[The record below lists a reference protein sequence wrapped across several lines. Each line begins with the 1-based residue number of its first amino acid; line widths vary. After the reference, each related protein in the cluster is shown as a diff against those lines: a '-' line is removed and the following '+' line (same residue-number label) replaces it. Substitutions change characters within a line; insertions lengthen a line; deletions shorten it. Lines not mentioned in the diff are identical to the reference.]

1 MVSDK
6 KIQIMETNR
15 TVRDVIVSEFLSCVI
30 LVVICVYSL
39 MGKKSVSY
47 KQAAFHGSALI
58 SFAALLITLI
68 LFYMTHLGSLIS
80 PRVLILVGSLFYIG
94 MSVATASITGAMLTT
109 MFENRLNTRRFKC
122 ASLIAFCL
130 LVVQILIV
138 AANLFTGW
146 LFFIRPNGSYAT
158 GPLHR
163 IDLIYLILAYIN
175 VYVFY
180 RLERKRVKNAFRL
193 IIYIIPAI
201 TVVMGVFQYFYMD
214 LVLTGTTLSVSL
226 LVLFIYG
233 QQQRLYIDPL
243 TEISN
248 REAFFQSLEHLASR
262 HTSFRV
268 IFVSLRKYKLVNNQ
282 FGQRVGDE
290 FLLEIGRYFSSLN
303 PKVTPYRFSGVEFAL
318 VAVHMPTNEY
328 EELLLRVKKR
338 FEEPWFTEGLTVAIN
353 AAVCDIRYP
362 DHAADINELIASLEY
377 AMRLAKSN
385 LNNKIVRFSGVLRS
399 EFGRRNFV
407 LSQMERSLREGRFF
421 LYIQPIYDCVLKRY
435 IGGEVLLRMNEEN
448 GRPIPPGEF
457 IPLAIETGMATE
469 LGWMVLEKTC
479 RFLSLNRDVGWL
491 SVNISSQQN
500 EFDETVR
507 RLETLLEKYDI
518 PPQSIKLEITESVL
532 FEDLERARITM
543 EELARRG
550 VGVFLDDFGTGYS
563 NLSNVM
569 SLPFECVKIDK
580 GLLGGIHQNEKSYR
594 LLQTVV
600 NGLRSMN
607 MLLLAEGVETIEQSE
622 TVRHLG
628 IDLIQG
634 YYYARPMPSEEFVW
648 QVKKTPQVVAATEQA

>member
-1 MVSDK
+1 
-6 KIQIMETNR
+6 MEIIR
-15 TVRDVIVSEFLSCVI
+15 AVRDIVVSEFLSCIILAVI
-30 LVVICVYSL
+30 SVYSL
-39 MGKKSVSY
+39 MGKKRVSY
-47 KQAAFHGSALI
+47 QQSAFHSSALI
-58 SFAALLITLI
+58 SFASLSVTFVMFYLTQLGCGFSQSVTAL
-68 LFYMTHLGSLIS
+68 F
-80 PRVLILVGSLFYIG
+80 GSLFYLG
-94 MSVATASITGAMLTT
+94 MSVAIASVTGAMLAT
-109 MFENRLNTRRFKC
+109 MFENRLRSRRFKF
-122 ASLIAFCL
+122 ASILALSL
-130 LVVQILIV
+130 LVIQISIV
-138 AANLFTGW
+138 VANLYTGW
-146 LFFIRPNGSYAT
+146 LFCVLPDGSYKT
-158 GPLHR
+158 GPLYR
-163 IDLIYLILAYIN
+163 IDLFYLILAYCNI
-175 VYVFY
+175 YVFY
-180 RLERKRVKNAFRL
+180 RLERKRVRNAFRL
-193 IIYIIPAI
+193 IIYTIPVIIA
-201 TVVMGVFQYFYMD
+201 VMCLFQYFY
-214 LVLTGTTLSVSL
+214 LSIILTGTILSVSL
-226 LVLFIYG
+226 LVLFVYG

-248 REAFFQSLEHLASR
+248 REAFFQSIEQMAAR
-262 HTSFRV
+262 QTSFRV
-268 IFVSLRKYKLVNNQ
+268 IFISLRKYKLVNNQ

-290 FLLEIGRYFSSLN
+290 FLLEIGRFLSSLN

-318 VAVHMPTNEY
+318 VEAHLPTQEY
-328 EELLLRVKKR
+328 EELLARVKER
-338 FEEPWFTEGLTVAIN
+338 FDEPWFFEGQTVVIN

-377 AMRLAKSN
+377 AMRLAKCDV
-385 LNNKIVRFSGVLRS
+385 NNRLVRFTGVLRG

-435 IGGEVLLRMNEEN
+435 IGGEVLLRMNEES

-518 PPQSIKLEITESVL
+518 PPECIKLEITESVL
-532 FEDLERARITM
+532 LEDLERARTTI
-543 EELARRG
+543 EELGRRG

-563 NLSNVM
+563 NLRNVM
-569 SLPFECVKIDK
+569 SLPFECIKIDK
-580 GLLGGIHQNEKSYR
+580 GLLGGIQQNEKAYR

-607 MLLLAEGVETIEQSE
+607 MLLLAEGVETLEQSE

-648 QVKKTPQVVAATEQA
+648 QVKKVPESVLNAELT

>member
-1 MVSDK
+1 M
-6 KIQIMETNR
+6 
-15 TVRDVIVSEFLSCVI
+15 RDIIVSEFLSCII
-30 LVVICVYSL
+30 LAVICVYSL
-39 MGKKSVSY
+39 MGKRSVSY
-47 KQAAFHGSALI
+47 KQVAFHGSAII
-58 SFAALLITLI
+58 SFIALLITFVT
-68 LFYMTHLGSLIS
+68 FYLTHLGSAIPPQML
-80 PRVLILVGSLFYIG
+80 RLAGSMFYLG
-94 MSVATASITGAMLTT
+94 MSVAIASITGAMLTT
-109 MFENRLNTRRFKC
+109 MFENRLDSRRFKC
-122 ASLIAFCL
+122 ASIVASGL
-130 LVVQILIV
+130 LAVQILIIV
-138 AANLFTGW
+138 ANLFTGW
-146 LFFIRPNGSYAT
+146 LFSVHPEGIYTT
-158 GPLHR
+158 GALYR
-163 IDLIYLILAYIN
+163 IDLIYLILAYFN

-180 RLERKRVKNAFRL
+180 RLERKRVKGAFRL
-193 IIYIIPAI
+193 IIYTIPAI
-201 TVVMGVFQYFYMD
+201 IALMCVFQYFYLDMI
-214 LVLTGTTLSVSL
+214 LTGTILSVSL

-248 REAFFQSLEHLASR
+248 REAFFQSLEHLAAR

-318 VAVHMPTNEY
+318 VEVHLPTAEY
-328 EELLLRVKKR
+328 EELLKRVKIR
-338 FEEPWFTEGLTVAIN
+338 FDEPWFTEGLTVAID

-377 AMRLAKSN
+377 AMRLAKCDV
-385 LNNKIVRFSGVLRS
+385 NNKLVRFSGVLRG

-421 LYIQPIYDCVLKRY
+421 LYIQPIYDCALQRY

-457 IPLAIETGMATE
+457 IPLAIETGLATE

-518 PPQSIKLEITESVL
+518 PPECIKLEITESVL

-543 EELARRG
+543 EELGRRG

-580 GLLGGIHQNEKSYR
+580 GLLGGIQQNEKSYR

-607 MLLLAEGVETIEQSE
+607 MLLLAEGVETLEQNE
-622 TVRHLG
+622 MVRHLG

-648 QVKKTPQVVAATEQA
+648 QVKKTPQVLTAAEQA

>member
-1 MVSDK
+1 
-6 KIQIMETNR
+6 METVR
-15 TVRDVIVSEFLSCVI
+15 AVRDVIVSEFLSCVI
-30 LVVICVYSL
+30 LAVICVYSL

-47 KQAAFHGSALI
+47 KQVAFHGSALI
-58 SFAALLITLI
+58 SFAALLITFIAFYLTRLGNSISPQILI
-68 LFYMTHLGSLIS
+68 LT
-80 PRVLILVGSLFYIG
+80 GSLFYIG
-94 MSVATASITGAMLTT
+94 MSVAITSITGAMLTT
-109 MFENRLNTRRFKC
+109 MFENRLDSRRFKF
-122 ASLIAFCL
+122 ASIIAFCL
-130 LVVQILIV
+130 LVVHIIIV
-138 AANLFTGW
+138 VANLFTGW
-146 LFFIRPNGSYAT
+146 LFYIRPEGTYAT
-158 GPLHR
+158 GPLYR
-163 IDLIYLILAYIN
+163 IDLLYLVLAYLNI
-175 VYVFY
+175 YVFY

-193 IIYIIPAI
+193 IIYTIPAI
-201 TVVMGVFQYFYMD
+201 IAVMCVFQYFYLNIIM
-214 LVLTGTTLSVSL
+214 TGTILSVSL

-233 QQQRLYIDPL
+233 QQQRIYIDPL

-248 REAFFQSLEHLASR
+248 REAFFQSLEHMAAR
-262 HTSFRV
+262 QTSFRV

-282 FGQRVGDE
+282 FGQRIGDE
-290 FLLEIGRYFSSLN
+290 FLLEIGRYLSSQN

-318 VAVHMPTNEY
+318 VAVHLPTQEY
-328 EELLLRVKKR
+328 EELLARVKAR
-338 FEEPWFTEGLTVAIN
+338 FDEPWFIEGQTVVIS

-377 AMRLAKSN
+377 AMRLAKYDV
-385 LNNKIVRFSGVLRS
+385 NNKLVRFSGVLRG

-479 RFLSLNRDVGWL
+479 CFLSLNRDVGWL

-500 EFDETVR
+500 EFDETAR
-507 RLETLLEKYDI
+507 RLETLLEKYAI
-518 PPQSIKLEITESVL
+518 PPECIKLEITESVL
-532 FEDLERARITM
+532 LEDLERARITI
-543 EELARRG
+543 EELGRRG

-563 NLSNVM
+563 NLRNVM
-569 SLPFECVKIDK
+569 SLPFECIKIDK
-580 GLLGGIHQNEKSYR
+580 GLLGGIQQNEKSYR

-600 NGLRSMN
+600 NGLRAMN
-607 MLLLAEGVETIEQSE
+607 MLLLAEGVETLEQSE
-622 TVRHLG
+622 TVRQLG

-648 QVKKTPQVVAATEQA
+648 QVKKAPEMALSAELT

>member
-1 MVSDK
+1 MK
-6 KIQIMETNR
+6 
-15 TVRDVIVSEFLSCVI
+15 DVIVSEFFSCII
-30 LVVICVYSL
+30 LAVICVYSL

-47 KQAAFHGSALI
+47 QQAAFNGSARI
-58 SFAALLITLI
+58 SFAALVVTFVM
-68 LFYMTHLGSLIS
+68 FYLANLGSRVS
-80 PRVLILVGSLFYIG
+80 PRILIIAGSLFYLG
-94 MSVATASITGAMLTT
+94 MSVAIASITGAMLTT
-109 MFENRLNTRRFKC
+109 MFENRLQTKKFKI
-122 ASLIAFCL
+122 ASILALSLLII
-130 LVVQILIV
+130 QIGIIV
-138 AANLFTGW
+138 ANLFTGW
-146 LFFIRPNGSYAT
+146 LFYIRPDCSYGT
-158 GPLHR
+158 GPLYR
-163 IDLIYLILAYIN
+163 IDLLYLVLAYLNI
-175 VYVFY
+175 YVFY

-193 IIYIIPAI
+193 IIYTIPAI
-201 TVVMGVFQYFYMD
+201 IAVMCIFQYFYLNIIM
-214 LVLTGTTLSVSL
+214 TGTILSVSL
-226 LVLFIYG
+226 LVLFING

-248 REAFFQSLEHLASR
+248 REAFFQSIEKMASR
-262 HTSFRV
+262 QTSFRV
-268 IFVSLRKYKLVNNQ
+268 IFLSLRKYKLVNNQ

-290 FLLEIGRYFSSLN
+290 FLLEIGRYLSSLN

-318 VAVHMPTNEY
+318 VESHLPTQEY
-328 EELLLRVKKR
+328 EELLARVKER
-338 FEEPWFTEGLTVAIN
+338 FDEPWFFEGQTIVIN
-353 AAVCDIRYP
+353 AAVCDIRFP

-377 AMRLAKSN
+377 AMRLAKCDV
-385 LNNKIVRFSGVLRS
+385 NNKLVRFSGVLRG

-421 LYIQPIYDCVLKRY
+421 LYIQPIYDCILKRY
-435 IGGEVLLRMNEEN
+435 IGGEVLLRMNEDN

-518 PPQSIKLEITESVL
+518 PPECIKLEITESVL
-532 FEDLERARITM
+532 FEDLERARITI

-580 GLLGGIHQNEKSYR
+580 GLLGGVQGNEKSYR

-607 MLLLAEGVETIEQSE
+607 MLLLAEGVETLEQSE

-648 QVKKTPQVVAATEQA
+648 QVKKVPETVLNAELT

>member
-1 MVSDK
+1 
-6 KIQIMETNR
+6 METVR
-15 TVRDVIVSEFLSCVI
+15 AVRDIIVSEFLSCII
-30 LVVICVYSL
+30 LAVICVYSL
-39 MGKKSVSY
+39 MGKKSVSFQ
-47 KQAAFHGSALI
+47 QAAFHGSVLI
-58 SFAALLITLI
+58 SFIALLITFVMLYLTYLGGIVPANI
-68 LFYMTHLGSLIS
+68 LK
-80 PRVLILVGSLFYIG
+80 VAGSLFYLG
-94 MSVATASITGAMLTT
+94 MSVAIASITGAMLAT
-109 MFENRLNTRRFKC
+109 MFENRLQSKKFKV
-122 ASLIAFCL
+122 ASILAFSL
-130 LVVQILIV
+130 LVIQISIIV
-138 AANLFTGW
+138 ANLFSGW
-146 LFFIRPNGSYAT
+146 LFYIRPDGKYVT
-158 GPLHR
+158 GPLYR
-163 IDLIYLILAYIN
+163 IDLFYLVIAYFNI
-175 VYVFY
+175 YVFY
-180 RLERKRVKNAFRL
+180 RLERKRVRNAFRL
-193 IIYIIPAI
+193 IIYIIPIII
-201 TVVMGVFQYFYMD
+201 TIMCVFQYFY
-214 LVLTGTTLSVSL
+214 LGIILTGTILSVSL

-243 TEISN
+243 TEVSN
-248 REAFFQSLEHLASR
+248 REAFFQSLEQMASK
-262 HTSFRV
+262 HMSFRV

-282 FGQRVGDE
+282 FGQRIGDE
-290 FLLEIGRYFSSLN
+290 FLLEIGRYFSALN

-318 VAVHMPTNEY
+318 VEAHLPTSEY
-328 EELLLRVKKR
+328 EELLTRVKER
-338 FEEPWFTEGLTVAIN
+338 FDVPWFTEGLTVSIN

-362 DHAADINELIASLEY
+362 DHAADVNELIASLEY
-377 AMRLAKSN
+377 AMRLAKCDV
-385 LNNKIVRFSGVLRS
+385 NNKLVRFSGVLRG

-421 LYIQPIYDCVLKRY
+421 LYIQPIYDCALQRY

-457 IPLAIETGMATE
+457 IPLAIETGLATE

-518 PPQSIKLEITESVL
+518 PPECIKLEITESVL

-543 EELARRG
+543 EELGRRG

-580 GLLGGIHQNEKSYR
+580 GLLGGIQQNEKSYR

-607 MLLLAEGVETIEQSE
+607 MLLLAEGVETLEQNE
-622 TVRHLG
+622 MVRHLG

-648 QVKKTPQVVAATEQA
+648 QVKKTPQALTAAEQA